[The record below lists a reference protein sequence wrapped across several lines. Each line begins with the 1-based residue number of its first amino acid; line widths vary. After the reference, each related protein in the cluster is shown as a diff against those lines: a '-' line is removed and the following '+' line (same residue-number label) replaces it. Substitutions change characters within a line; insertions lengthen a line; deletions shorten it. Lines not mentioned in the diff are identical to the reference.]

1 MGNGQWQMAIYS
13 GLVALIGLGGMV
25 YVFVTQP
32 AYLHASRDGVP
43 YFSPKVVNPMG
54 GEPLKLGDLIR
65 NYKGQN
71 K

>member
-1 MGNGQWQMAIYS
+1 MGKGQWQMAIYS
-13 GLVALIGLGGMV
+13 ALIAFIGFGGII

-43 YFSPKVVNPMG
+43 YFSPQVVNPMG
-54 GEPLKLGDLIR
+54 GEPLNLKDLIR
-65 NYKGQN
+65 NYKGQA